1 MFIGERTFSSGPNL
15 LGVLYASCTLVGIY
29 FFKVESFS
37 SVILLK
43 ILPEPL
49 HWDLPFFS
57 ITIVF
62 RFGLF
67 MVPRIFF
74 EVGLHLFPGIF
85 ST

>member
-1 MFIGERTFSSGPNL
+1 
-15 LGVLYASCTLVGIY
+15 
-29 FFKVESFS
+29 
-37 SVILLK
+37 VILLK